1 MNFEP
6 KIAAFLCK
14 WGGYGAADLA
24 GTSRIKY
31 LPTFY
36 PIKVPC
42 AARVEM
48 KHILRALMKSDG
60 VLVLPC
66 LKCHYASAKYQAL
79 KRIVALKKFLNQMGI
94 DPERIKL
101 AWLRASQARKFERVV
116 KSFEDE
122 IRERGPLKREIEVK
136 GENE

>member
-31 LPTFY
+31 LPTVL
-36 PIKVPC
+36 PIQVPC

-48 KHILRALMKSDG
+48 KHILRGLKKTDG
-60 VLVLPC
+60 VLILPC
-66 LKCHYASAKYQAL
+66 LKCHYISAKYQAF
-79 KRIVALKKFLNQMGI
+79 KRVIALKKLLHQMGI
-94 DPERIKL
+94 NPARIKL
-101 AWLRASQARKFERVV
+101 AWLRASQATKFEKVV
-116 KSFEDE
+116 HAFVEE
-122 IRERGPLKREIEVK
+122 IQEVGPLKRDVEVE
-136 GENE
+136 GEVE